1 MGRTPLKIT
10 KTLREVSLWVHP
22 EGLVQGALYV
32 SVGDNDQPGEDPH
45 KVMNTSWPFVVLKR
59 SDPDEVRFYNRRSI
73 IRVEYAGA
81 PEKQPAVTIMHCRL
95 QMMDGSVVD
104 GMIHEILPPEYSRLY
119 DYLNQA
125 DDRFLRIYTNNN
137 LVILLNKAYIIQVTP
152 AP

>member
-32 SVGDNDQPGEDPH
+32 SVGDNDQPVEDPH
-45 KVMNTSWPFVVLKR
+45 TVMNTSWPFIVLKR

-73 IRVEYAGA
+73 IRVEYVGA
-81 PEKQPAVTIMHCRL
+81 PDKQPAATIMHCRL
-95 QMMDGSVVD
+95 QMMDGSVID

-125 DDRFLRIYTNNN
+125 DDRFLRIYTNGNQI
-137 LVILLNKAYIIQVTP
+137 ILLNKAYIIQVTP